1 MRPKCSAIWTYFSE
15 VDADTVRCKI
25 CDQTYSRKRRGTSG
39 LRSHLKSRH
48 EVEYAEYEQKDT
60 ALKKAAVDK
69 RKLLEETPLQ
79 QAKRQVTLQEALQR
93 HQYWDT
99 SHEKSCELDNLICE
113 MLALQD
119 LPFNFVEGI
128 GFRRLIHAVQPKYNL
143 RGRQSYTSH
152 LCNYIYP
159 KLRNKDAIVLYTS
172 QHTNLPQFTPNDWLQ
187 LESCATI
194 LKPFE
199 EATKTMNPKYKT
211 KFFNEITKESIES
224 ELISLCQDQE
234 GHGAQA
240 QPQIQ
245 SFEHDVIQHNQHFH
259 HTDTETLPSTSS
271 GANFSTGRFLQSMLS
286 EMLAS
291 APNSD
296 DEESP
301 IAPIDRFLILKSLI
315 INYIKEKRIGLQEDS
330 LLWWKINPK
339 YFELYRAVR
348 QYLSAPPS
356 SIPSERLFSGAGLV
370 YD

>member
-1 MRPKCSAIWTYFSE
+1 MKRAARVSQINDIDGNIHQLQLCIRAALAIDENISLLLAKCKQIATHFNHSIIAQSE
-15 VDADTVRCKI
+15 LKGFQERL
-25 CDQTYSRKRRGTSG
+25 G
-39 LRSHLKSRH
+39 LP
-48 EVEYAEYEQKDT
+48 
-60 ALKKAAVDK
+60 
-69 RKLLEETPLQ
+69 LLS
-79 QAKRQVTLQEALQR
+79 VIQECPTR
-93 HQYWDT
+93 WN
-99 SHEKSCELDNLICE
+99 S
-113 MLALQD
+113 M
-119 LPFNFVEGI
+119 FNMI
-128 GFRRLIHAVQPKYNL
+128 QRLIE
-143 RGRQSYTSH
+143 
-152 LCNYIYP
+152 I
-159 KLRNKDAIVLYTS
+159 KDAIVLYTS

-224 ELISLCQDQE
+224 ELISLRQDQE

-245 SFEHDVIQHNQHFH
+245 SFEHDVIQHNQHNQHFH

-291 APNSD
+291 APNGD

-356 SIPSERLFSGAGLV
+356 SVPSKRLFSGAGLV

>member
-1 MRPKCSAIWTYFSE
+1 MRPKCSAIWMYFSE

-25 CDQTYSRKRRGTSG
+25 CDQTYSRKGRGTSG
-39 LRSHLKSRH
+39 LRSHLKLRH
-48 EVEYAEYEQKDT
+48 EVEYEQKDT

-69 RKLLEETPLQ
+69 RKLSEETPLQ

-99 SHEKSCELDNLICE
+99 SYEKSCELDNLIYE

-159 KLRNKDAIVLYTS
+159 KLRNKVKNLIKDLQYLSFTTDIWTEPGAGVLLLS
-172 QHTNLPQFTPNDWLQ
+172 FTIHD
-187 LESCATI
+187 
-194 LKPFE
+194 
-199 EATKTMNPKYKT
+199 PKYKT
-211 KFFNEITKESIES
+211 KIFNEITKESIES

-259 HTDTETLPSTSS
+259 DTDTESLPSTSS

-291 APNSD
+291 AANRD

-315 INYIKEKRIGLQEDS
+315 INYIKEKRIALQEDS
-330 LLWWKINPK
+330 L
-339 YFELYRAVR
+339 
-348 QYLSAPPS
+348 
-356 SIPSERLFSGAGLV
+356 
-370 YD
+370 